1 MCTSLERHAKHWM
14 NFDTTSTITA
24 KRLSLTYPPAVR
36 LSRGI
41 FSGHFMG
48 RTWNYTVW
56 RKCTL
61 IQGILAT
68 TLLMVSS
75 HQSITKSYY
84 QMTSQ
89 CHVNAPPV
97 PLTDVYVD
105 KMKYCAVSTVGAKLM
120 TKDAI
125 M

>member
-1 MCTSLERHAKHWM
+1 MCTSLERYAKHWRSY
-14 NFDTTSTITA
+14 DTTSTITP
-24 KRLSLTYPPAVR
+24 KRLSLTYPPAVMQ
-36 LSRGI
+36 SRDI

-56 RKCTL
+56 KKCTL

-97 PLTDVYVD
+97 PLTDVFVD
-105 KMKYCAVSTVGAKLM
+105 KMKHCAVSTVDAKLM

-125 M
+125 I